1 MAIINRLTG
10 AQRYLTSFGTNTTWT
25 ATNATITIDA
35 TSELYPNSDYK
46 QIKLSLNSGA
56 SSCFLDLNILHLN
69 TTDLNAPLIFLA
81 AIKMPEGGIV
91 TGTLQN
97 VEEADE
103 AFVETTLY
111 VNSSDS
117 VVNAPGVL
125 SPQWNIF
132 RSDPITLSVQSGTP
146 ALDVRLE
153 IIPNNTS
160 QDIYFTLP
168 LCYQRYEAIFEN
180 RVLPVVVGNMP
191 TIFRTEDLA
200 FTGKP
205 DIPLM
210 RFIDIATLTL
220 DEVYTNLS
228 DYLYLDIS
236 DGFVESDD
244 ETKSTFVNTDVAPF
258 ESLVWL
264 AKFSGTRP
272 VTRFESSVESLG
284 DPFVLDS
291 STLNSTAALR
301 LTSFTEL
308 NPPELDLTAQIE
320 LLRWQLD
327 YGYYGKNAGTLP
339 AVQEAAKLMLTGAK
353 ELVTT
358 YDYSSEPW
366 TIHLSSPWD
375 QTFGSTGEEQI
386 GQASELVLDAVSY
399 ARPLG
404 VLITHEM
411 TASNG

>member
-1 MAIINRLTG
+1 MAIINRFSG
-10 AQRYLTSFGTNTTWT
+10 AALYLTSFGTSTTWT

-35 TSELYPNSDYK
+35 TSELFPNSSYK
-46 QIKLSLNSGA
+46 QIKLEIDQSA
-56 SSCFLDLNILHLN
+56 SSCFLDIDVLHLQEN
-69 TTDLNAPLIFLA
+69 DLNYPIIFTS
-81 AIKMPEGGIV
+81 AIKMPAGGLVI
-91 TGTLQN
+91 GTLQN
-97 VEEADE
+97 VEEVDSAITQ
-103 AFVETTLY
+103 TTMY

-117 VVNAPGVL
+117 VVNASGVL
-125 SPQWNIF
+125 NPQWNIF
-132 RSDPITLSVQSGTP
+132 RSDPITLSVDSGTP
-146 ALDVRLE
+146 ALKISLE
-153 IIPNNTS
+153 IIPNVIS
-160 QDIYFTLP
+160 DAVYFTLP
-168 LCYQRYEAIFEN
+168 ACYQQFDAVTQN
-180 RVLPVVVGNMP
+180 NVLPEVAGNMP
-191 TIFRTEDLA
+191 NIFRTED
-200 FTGKP
+200 FEYSGKP

-220 DEVYTNLS
+220 DDIYTKLQSYVYVDVS
-228 DYLYLDIS
+228 E
-236 DGFVESDD
+236 GFLESDD
-244 ETKSTFVNTDVAPF
+244 ATKSAFVNTDVAAF
-258 ESLVWL
+258 ETLVWL

-291 STLNSTAALR
+291 STLNSTAAIR

-308 NPPELDLTAQIE
+308 TPPELDLTAQSE

-339 AVQEAAKLMLTGAK
+339 AVQEAAKLMLTGEK

-358 YDYSSEPW
+358 YDFATEPW

-375 QTFGSTGEEQI
+375 QTFGALGPEQI

-399 ARPLG
+399 AKPLG
-404 VLITHEM
+404 VLVTHEM

>member
-132 RSDPITLSVQSGTP
+132 RSDPITLSVESGTP

-160 QDIYFTLP
+160 QDVYFTLP

-244 ETKSTFVNTDVAPF
+244 ETKSTFVDTDVAPF

-301 LTSFTEL
+301 LTSFIEL